1 MADIIGEVFE
11 DYVQNQIYARQLA
24 LGKPYRTP
32 DDLAYVLNKT
42 AFIRLTSGIDI
53 SESKLEELGFKDKSL
68 LKEGLARYLTLS
80 NQSFKGSTSSDII
93 FTEGVGY
100 SPSSSY
106 GFGITD
112 ATTTELTNLK
122 SYGYVPPP
130 GITSVDIK
138 SKNRGSLREANVQIT
153 CHNLQQFKI
162 IETLFLRL
170 KFSVLLEWGH
180 STYYDSSDKN
190 NPVLVPNNKN
200 LSNWFLKPHSQREIL
215 DQIEKYREESFGN
228 YDAFFG
234 FVKNFSWTL
243 KPDGGYEITVSLV
256 TMGDVI
262 ESLKANVSH
271 PTANTNLDI
280 DPNLEYAPTY
290 YAQKDRSTL
299 NKILYGITATLVGSG
314 FAHGYEGGAG
324 SYSPLHTGNLVS
336 LGGLKGYNYRKDE
349 PVTKAGPYLQD
360 NEGLFY
366 LFPYLSNGEGG
377 AQGEIGRQ
385 YYIKLGTLLRIVE
398 GFLMYYNTD
407 RQDKEPIVY
416 IDYNF
421 NDNYCLTLP
430 RQVSTDPTVC
440 LIPLDSTLLSAAT
453 TTTPPVTTGAVT
465 TPTPTAPTTPAPQPA
480 IKVETEYW
488 AWVAKQEKD
497 AAIIIGGAGV
507 DENWYY
513 LSNWSGT
520 VLEDFKSEN
529 PGVFDQLTGR
539 GNEVRTQLNA
549 DEFSKVKIEHI
560 EEYYL
565 PVSDVLNNFASG
577 QNLGDNAIQI
587 TNGTKQYNWAQGV
600 TPQPNTKYI
609 TAISYA
615 DQIGE
620 EKRLDQIAYQ
630 DIIAGKLKVTITE
643 YITADATIV
652 ATTAPEIISSKNV
665 LLNFDKGYRKA
676 GGWKGRHMHIH
687 LNVDYIAR
695 TLQDNIET
703 ETGKLSLYNFLTKLM
718 HGVQN
723 AMGNINNFE
732 VIYNEPKNQLRIID
746 NTIIPGLNGRN
757 TLTQINANVLKPN
770 NGSFV
775 YDINVKTELSK
786 AFATMVTVG
795 AQANGNVVGE
805 DATAFSRWNRGLKD
819 RHFPVKQNV
828 NSPKKSSSSSP
839 SSTAAAN
846 TTAAAKKVVT
856 STSAFDIPQVDI
868 TAVASTTAVNLNN
881 INTQAQILSQQLE
894 EEKEA
899 KRIANQEFTPEETYD
914 LKIAILKLYLQRV
927 NDGIVSDGDVE
938 QLSQS
943 IQDLLKLDLGQLTN
957 KGKIPGVGFIP
968 FNLQLT
974 LDGLSGPKIYQTY
987 TIDTSLLPENYNK
1000 KIQFIT
1006 KGVSHK
1012 IDSSGWTT
1020 ILDSLTSPKYRDF
1033 TITDPPSVAWDI
1045 TETVV
1050 PVKDSGGGGGP
1061 LGGADEDGDGVEATL
1076 VQGVK
1081 YHGPNQSF
1089 TNDKGKTYFYTQ
1101 KLYEPRGGDPTS
1113 IVLHHN
1119 AGWGRDTSGTF
1130 FTLEKRSNEG
1140 KYPLCVHFGVDR
1152 AGNYDQYI
1160 PWEGWATHL
1169 QHKNLSKWSIGYEVA
1184 STGQLE
1190 AIDANT
1196 IKTLGV
1202 TFTLEKYRRNLGKTA
1217 DEPIGWPTGK
1227 IPTTAYDYQTQCV
1240 DFNGNPLEKW
1250 RGSKYWARFTTKEI
1264 DTVKKLI
1271 QEHSKKFNIPIIFKS
1286 QADWDRCFKD
1296 DKKWITQQTNNLPAK
1311 PSGLYTH
1318 SSITWSGG
1326 TAWKTDIN
1334 PDPDLIAMLKSIS
1347 Q

>member
-1 MADIIGEVFE
+1 M
-11 DYVQNQIYARQLA
+11 
-24 LGKPYRTP
+24 
-32 DDLAYVLNKT
+32 
-42 AFIRLTSGIDI
+42 
-53 SESKLEELGFKDKSL
+53 
-68 LKEGLARYLTLS
+68 
-80 NQSFKGSTSSDII
+80 
-93 FTEGVGY
+93 
-100 SPSSSY
+100 
-106 GFGITD
+106 
-112 ATTTELTNLK
+112 
-122 SYGYVPPP
+122 
-130 GITSVDIK
+130 
-138 SKNRGSLREANVQIT
+138 REANIQIT

-170 KFSVLLEWGH
+170 KFSVLLEYGH
-180 STYYDSSDKN
+180 STYYDSTDKN

-200 LSNWFLKPHSQREIL
+200 LSNWFLQPHSQREIL
-215 DQIEKYREESFGN
+215 DKIEEYRKDSFGN

-243 KPDGGYEITVSLV
+243 KPDGGYEITVSLIS
-256 TMGDVI
+256 MGDVI
-262 ESLKANVSH
+262 ESLKINSAH
-271 PTANTNLDI
+271 PTGNTNLNV
-280 DPNLEYAPTY
+280 DPNLEYTPAY

-299 NKILYGITATLVGSG
+299 NKILYGITAGLVGSG

-324 SYSPLHTGNLVS
+324 SYTALHTGNLVNI
-336 LGGLKGYNYRKDE
+336 GGLKGYNYRKDE
-349 PVTKAGPYLQD
+349 PVNKPGPYLQD
-360 NEGLFY
+360 NEGYFY

-385 YYIKLGTLLRIVE
+385 YYIKLGTLLRIIE

-421 NDNYCLTLP
+421 NNNYCLTLP

-440 LIPLDSTLLSAAT
+440 LIPLDSTLLASS
-453 TTTPPVTTGAVT
+453 TTTPPATTGAVT
-465 TPTPTAPTTPAPQPA
+465 TPTPTVPTPPAPQPA
-480 IKVETEYW
+480 IRVETEYW
-488 AWVAKQEKD
+488 AYVVKFIKGMY
-497 AAIIIGGAGV
+497 IVVGGAGI
-507 DENWYY
+507 DEKWYY
-513 LSNWSGT
+513 FSNATSTYQEG
-520 VLEDFKSEN
+520 FKNEN
-529 PGVFDQLTGR
+529 PGVFDQLVGKGT
-539 GNEVRTQLNA
+539 EVRTQFNA
-549 DEFSKVKIEHI
+549 DEFSKVKIDHI

-565 PVSDVLNNFASG
+565 PISDILNDFAAGTGLS
-577 QNLGDNAIQI
+577 NSAIEI
-587 TNGTKQYNWAQGV
+587 TNNTKQYNWAQNV
-600 TPQPNTKYI
+600 TPQPNTKYV
-609 TAISYA
+609 TAISYY
-615 DQIGE
+615 DTIDE
-620 EKRLDQIAYQ
+620 EKKFFPTYLSVAQVS
-630 DIIAGKLKVTITE
+630 GKLKVTITE
-643 YITADATIV
+643 FITADATIV
-652 ATTAPEIISSKNV
+652 ASAVAPEVISSKNV

-732 VIYNEPKNQLRIID
+732 VIYNEPKNELRIID

-757 TLTQINANVLKPN
+757 TLTQINANILKPN

-805 DATAFSRWNRGLKD
+805 DATAFSRWNRGLRD

-828 NSPKKSSSSSP
+828 NSPKKSASSTTA
-839 SSTAAAN
+839 TAAATPTLPKN
-846 TTAAAKKVVT
+846 ITT
-856 STSAFDIPQVDI
+856 SNLFNIPQVDI
-868 TAVASTTAVNLNN
+868 TAVASTTATNYNN
-881 INTQAQILSQQLE
+881 INQQTQVVSQQIA

-899 KRIANQEFTPEETYD
+899 ERIANQQVTPEESYD

-927 NDGIVSDGDVE
+927 NDGTVSDGDVE

-957 KGKIPGVGFIP
+957 KGKIPGIGFIP

-1033 TITDPPSVAWDI
+1033 KVTDPPSVTWGV

-1050 PVKDSGGGGGP
+1050 VNRNSGGGGGP
-1061 LGGADEDGDGVEATL
+1061 LGGTDQDGTGTEATL

-1081 YHGPNQSF
+1081 YHSSTQTF
-1089 TNDKGKTYFYTQ
+1089 YDDKTKRTYNYGN
-1101 KLYEPRGGDPTS
+1101 KLYKPRGGDPTA
-1113 IVLHHN
+1113 IVLHYN
-1119 AGWGRDTSGTF
+1119 AGWARDTTSTF
-1130 FTLEKRSNEG
+1130 YTMEKRSNI
-1140 KYPLCVHFGVDR
+1140 KPYPIMTHFGVDR

-1160 PWEGWATHL
+1160 PWSGWGNHACND
-1169 QHKNLSKWSIGYEVA
+1169 KLSTWGIGYEIG
-1184 STGQLE
+1184 STGPLE

-1196 IKTLGV
+1196 VKTLNNN
-1202 TFTLEKYRRNLGKTA
+1202 FSLEKYRRNLGKTA

-1240 DFNGNPLEKW
+1240 DFAGNPLDKW
-1250 RGSKYWARFTTKEI
+1250 RGSKYWCRFTTKEI

-1271 QEHSKKFNIPIIFKS
+1271 QEHSKKFNIPINFKS

-1296 DKKWITQQTNNLPAK
+1296 DKQWIKNQTANLPAK
-1311 PSGLYTH
+1311 PSGIYTH
-1318 SSITWSGG
+1318 SSVTW
-1326 TAWKTDIN
+1326 TDEYKNLVWKTDIN

>member
-11 DYVQNQIYARQLA
+11 EYVQNQIYARQLV
-24 LGKPYRTP
+24 LGKSYRTP
-32 DDLAYVLNKT
+32 DEIAYSLNKT

-53 SESKLEELGFKDKSL
+53 SESKLEELGFKDKNL
-68 LKEGLARYLTLS
+68 LNAGLARYLTLS
-80 NQSFKGSTSSDII
+80 NQSFKGSTSSPI
-93 FTEGVGY
+93 TYTQGVGY

-112 ATTTELTNLK
+112 ATTTELNNLT

-130 GITSVDIK
+130 GITSADVK
-138 SKNRGSLREANVQIT
+138 SKNRGSLREATVQIS

-180 STYYDSSDKN
+180 SVYYDSTDKN
-190 NPVLVPNNKN
+190 NPVLVSNDKN
-200 LSNWFLKPHSQREIL
+200 LSNWFLKSHSQQEIL
-215 DQIEKYREESFGN
+215 NKIEDYRKESFGN

-271 PTANTNLDI
+271 PSSGTNLI
-280 DPNLEYAPTY
+280 TDPSLEYAPTY

-299 NKILYGITATLVGSG
+299 NKILYGITSQLVGPG
-314 FAHGYEGGAG
+314 YAHGYSGGVG
-324 SYSPLHTGNLVS
+324 SYTALHTENLRWI
-336 LGGLKGYNYRKDE
+336 GGLKGYNYRKDT
-349 PVTKAGPYLQD
+349 PDNKKGPYLQD

-407 RQDKEPIVY
+407 RDDKEPIVY

-440 LIPLDSTLLSAAT
+440 LIPLDKTLLPSST
-453 TTTPPVTTGAVT
+453 TTTPPTS
-465 TPTPTAPTTPAPQPA
+465 TPTPTPTPTPPASQPA
-480 IKVETEYW
+480 VRVETTYW
-488 AWVAKQEKD
+488 AWVIRQEGD
-497 AAIIIGGAGV
+497 GAGLIT
-507 DENWYY
+507 DTDWYY
-513 LSNWSGT
+513 FEDWVSDTQEEWKSLYPGT
-520 VLEDFKSEN
+520 FDRLVGTEN
-529 PGVFDQLTGR
+529 ETRTDYNATNFSQVKFD
-539 GNEVRTQLNA
+539 
-549 DEFSKVKIEHI
+549 HI
-560 EEYYL
+560 DEYYL
-565 PVSDVLNNFASG
+565 PVSEVLNSYASG
-577 QNLGDNAIQI
+577 KDLGSNAIQI
-587 TNGTKQYNWAQGV
+587 TNNKKRYDWKNDV
-600 TPQPNTKYI
+600 SPQPNTKYI
-609 TAISYA
+609 TEISYA
-615 DQIGE
+615 DQIPE
-620 EKRLDQIAYQ
+620 EKRRDNFVYNDQ
-630 DIIAGKLKVTITE
+630 IAGKLKIKVVE
-643 YITADATIV
+643 FVTADAALTSTI
-652 ATTAPEIISSKNV
+652 APETVSSKNV
-665 LLNFDKGYRKA
+665 LLNFDKGYRSAK
-676 GGWKGRHMHIH
+676 GWKGRHMHIH
-687 LNVDYIAR
+687 LNIDYIAR
-695 TLQDNIET
+695 TLQDNIDV

-723 AMGNINNFE
+723 ALGNINNFE
-732 VIYNEPKNQLRIID
+732 VIYNERRNELRIID
-746 NTIIPGLNGRN
+746 NTVIPGLVGRN
-757 TLTQINANVLKPN
+757 KLTPINPN
-770 NGSFV
+770 ILTPNYGSFV
-775 YDINVKTELSK
+775 YDINIKTELSK

-795 AQANGNVVGE
+795 AQSNGNVVGE
-805 DATAFSRWNRGLKD
+805 NATALSRWNRGLKD
-819 RHFPVKQNV
+819 RHFSSKQNV
-828 NSPKKSSSSSP
+828 NSPKKST
-839 SSTAAAN
+839 SSTTNTITSTTNTTNAAN
-846 TTAAAKKVVT
+846 TVT
-856 STSAFDIPQVDI
+856 GTLNSNIPQVNI
-868 TAVASTTAVNLNN
+868 TAVAATTAVNLNN
-881 INTQAQILSQQLE
+881 INQQAQFVGQKLE

-899 KRIANQEFTPEETYD
+899 KAIADQEFTPEETYD
-914 LKIAILKLYLQRV
+914 LKIALLNLYLQRV
-927 NDGIVSDGDVE
+927 NDGLVSDGDVE

-943 IQDLLKLDLGQLTN
+943 IQDLLQLDLGQLTN
-957 KGKIPGVGFIP
+957 KGKIPGIGFIP
-968 FNLQLT
+968 FNMQLT

-987 TIDTSLLPENYNK
+987 TIDTRLLPENYNN

-1020 ILDSLTSPKYRDF
+1020 VLDSLTSPKYQDF
-1033 TITDPPSVAWDI
+1033 NVEDPPSVSWDVK
-1045 TETVV
+1045 ETVV
-1050 PVKDSGGGGGP
+1050 VVDNGGGGP
-1061 LGGADEDGDGVEATL
+1061 LGGANEDGNGTEATL
-1076 VQGVK
+1076 IQNVK

-1089 TNDKGKTYFYTQ
+1089 VNEKGKTFFYTQ
-1101 KLYEPRGGDPTS
+1101 KLYEPRGGDPTA
-1113 IVLHHN
+1113 IVLHYN

-1140 KYPLCVHFGVDR
+1140 GYPLMCHFGVDR

-1160 PWEGWATHL
+1160 PWEGWGTHL
-1169 QHKNLSKWSIGYEVA
+1169 QSEKLSKWGIGYEIS
-1184 STGQLE
+1184 STGPLE

-1196 IKTLGV
+1196 IRTLKNNL
-1202 TFTLEKYRRNLGKTA
+1202 TFDKYRRNLGKTA
-1217 DEPIGWPTGK
+1217 DEPIGWPVGK
-1227 IPTTAYDYQTQCV
+1227 IPTTTYDYQTQCV
-1240 DFNGNPLEKW
+1240 DFNGNPLDQW
-1250 RGSKYWARFTTKEI
+1250 RGSKYWCRFTTKEI

-1271 QEHSKKFNIPIIFKS
+1271 QEHSKKFNIPIIFRS
-1286 QADWDRCFKD
+1286 QADWDRLFKD
-1296 DKKWITQQTNNLPAK
+1296 DKKWITEQTKNLPAK